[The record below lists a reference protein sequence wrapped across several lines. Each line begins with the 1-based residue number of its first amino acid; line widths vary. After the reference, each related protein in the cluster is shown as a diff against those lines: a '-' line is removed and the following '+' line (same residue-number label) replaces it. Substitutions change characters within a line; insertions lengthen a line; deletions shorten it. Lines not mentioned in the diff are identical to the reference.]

1 MGSFKGTWIAF
12 FNDFFAACSL
22 FLSLHGPAR
31 CAASLSDLMFTLRRL
46 EKDNGQGGMCEN
58 TVVHRDTNRSRHGY
72 DSKA

>member
-1 MGSFKGTWIAF
+1 
-12 FNDFFAACSL
+12 
-22 FLSLHGPAR
+22 
-31 CAASLSDLMFTLRRL
+31 MFTLRRL